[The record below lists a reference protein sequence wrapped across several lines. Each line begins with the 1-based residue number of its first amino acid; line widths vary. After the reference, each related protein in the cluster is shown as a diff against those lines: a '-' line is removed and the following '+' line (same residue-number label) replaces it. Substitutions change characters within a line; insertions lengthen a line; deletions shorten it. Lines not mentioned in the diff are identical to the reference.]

1 MIKEGIALADKWQK
15 FRQQNLS
22 VFRLKRQD
30 VPGANAFKLSVGD
43 LALIGPALTEKRLSR
58 YEFAGKR
65 GAIRNGVP
73 ATDMQI
79 LGIDVFK
86 PDDSFNVIGLGI
98 ALHEV
103 GGLHHLA
110 EFDHLPA
117 GLQFIHAPPPCRYS

>member
-43 LALIGPALTEKRLSR
+43 LALIGPAFTEERLPR

-65 GAIRNGVP
+65 GAIRNRVP

-79 LGIDVFK
+79 LGVDVFK
-86 PDDSFNVIGLGI
+86 PDDSFNAIGLGI
-98 ALHEV
+98 SLHKIGV
-103 GGLHHLA
+103 LHHLA
-110 EFDHLPA
+110 ELHHLPT
-117 GLQFIHAPPPCRYS
+117 GFQGTHIFPPA